1 MLIKKRDGGEGGW
14 LGTVAYLFFS
24 PKQSFYVAL
33 AILNSLSR
41 QAGLQLLDRIK
52 KCTPPWQADLCE
64 LQDCVASSRLA
75 KAIL

>member
-1 MLIKKRDGGEGGW
+1 MGGGRVVGHGST
-14 LGTVAYLFFS
+14 LLLFFS

-33 AILNSLSR
+33 AILNSLNR

-64 LQDCVASSRLA
+64 LQVYGASSRLA